1 MANQIEHLVGVSIVI
16 TVQALCSGQFLSNY
30 HLTTEV
36 YPDTKMEELTIFWE
50 CSQIISAKF
59 SGSLPFTPHSP
70 YQYVIDCQREF
81 VNFAQLISLKC
92 TKHRWSFLTNKCIT
106 IVFGPA
112 PILLRALSLDED
124 IFLLFSP
131 SLVKP
136 ILYHN
141 IEPLD

>member
-1 MANQIEHLVGVSIVI
+1 
-16 TVQALCSGQFLSNY
+16 
-30 HLTTEV
+30 
-36 YPDTKMEELTIFWE
+36 MEELTIFWE
-50 CSQIISAKF
+50 CSQIISPKF

-70 YQYVIDCQREF
+70 SQYVIDYQQEF
-81 VNFAQLISLKC
+81 VNFAQQISC
-92 TKHRWSFLTNKCIT
+92 TKYRWSFLTNKCIT

-124 IFLLFSP
+124 IFLLFSL